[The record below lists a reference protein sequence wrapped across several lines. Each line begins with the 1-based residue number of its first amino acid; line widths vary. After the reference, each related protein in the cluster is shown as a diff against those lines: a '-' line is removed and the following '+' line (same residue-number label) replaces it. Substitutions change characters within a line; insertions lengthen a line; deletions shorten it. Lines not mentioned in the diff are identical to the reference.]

1 MTDGPD
7 PRGRFAP
14 QADAVPAERA
24 VPGVL
29 RCAFATLLA
38 CAAPSLAWAQPALRP
53 WTGSPAAAP
62 AIELRTVDGRPLA
75 LADLAGKVVV
85 VNFWASW
92 CEPCVEE
99 MPAMNRLREKFVGE
113 GFEILAVNFQEGEP
127 RIRNF
132 LLKVPVSFPIVR
144 DTDGA
149 VARAWNVRI
158 FPSSFVVD
166 RNGDTRYALVGPV
179 DWSSRDVEQT
189 LRSLLQAADAGRRPR

>member
-1 MTDGPD
+1 
-7 PRGRFAP
+7 
-14 QADAVPAERA
+14 
-24 VPGVL
+24 
-29 RCAFATLLA
+29 
-38 CAAPSLAWAQPALRP
+38 
-53 WTGSPAAAP
+53 
-62 AIELRTVDGRPLA
+62 
-75 LADLAGKVVV
+75 
-85 VNFWASW
+85 
-92 CEPCVEE
+92 
-99 MPAMNRLREKFVGE
+99 MNRLREKFVGE

-189 LRSLLQAADAGRRPR
+189 SARCCRLRTQAGGLARLCPSARCGCACASVVPRWGRCHQGITSCIAAHC